1 MKVKEMSWF
10 QKGSFSDMDSVPTRV
25 LRLGLSDRSLTWLV
39 LAPIALYWLHSAR
52 LTTLLASSPGICQ
65 LLGVTMPLST
75 QSQGDAE
82 QYVLVA
88 SLDNARNLSNI
99 LKAITFKD
107 HAIFSATPNGLKV
120 TVEDSKCLQA
130 NAFIQSEIFQEYTIK
145 EDSVGFQVNLTVL
158 LDCLNIFGGSTAPGV
173 RLPSDPVPGGG
184 GVVTVC
190 KINTQE
196 PEEPVDF
203 EFCSTN
209 VTNKVILQSESLKE
223 AFSEL
228 DMTSEVLEITM
239 SPSQPYFRLST
250 FGNSGSAHYD
260 YPKDSDMME
269 LFKCTTTQTNRYKM
283 SLLKPSTK
291 ALALSCK
298 VSVRTDSRGFL
309 SLQYLVR
316 NDDGQICFVEY
327 YCCPDEE
334 VAED

>member
-1 MKVKEMSWF
+1 
-10 QKGSFSDMDSVPTRV
+10 
-25 LRLGLSDRSLTWLV
+25 
-39 LAPIALYWLHSAR
+39 
-52 LTTLLASSPGICQ
+52 
-65 LLGVTMPLST
+65 MPLST
-75 QSQGDAE
+75 QSQTDDE
-82 QYVLVA
+82 QYILVA
-88 SLDNARNLSNI
+88 SLDNAHNLSNI

-130 NAFIQSEIFQEYTIK
+130 NAFIQAEIFQEYTIQ
-145 EDSVGFQVNLTVL
+145 EDLVGFQVNLTVL
-158 LDCLNIFGGSTAPGV
+158 LDCLNIFGGSTVPGV
-173 RLPSDPVPGGG
+173 LTALRMCYRGYGYPLTLFLEEG

-196 PEEPVDF
+196 PEEPIDF
-203 EFCSTN
+203 EFCSAN
-209 VTNKVILQSESLKE
+209 VTNKVILQSDSLKE
-223 AFSEL
+223 TFSEL
-228 DMTSEVLEITM
+228 DMTSEVLQITM

-250 FGNSGSAHYD
+250 FGNAGNAHYD

-269 LFKCTTTQTNRYKM
+269 LFQCTKTQISRYKM

-298 VSVRTDSRGFL
+298 VSVRIDSRGFL

-334 VAED
+334 LEE

>member
-1 MKVKEMSWF
+1 
-10 QKGSFSDMDSVPTRV
+10 
-25 LRLGLSDRSLTWLV
+25 
-39 LAPIALYWLHSAR
+39 
-52 LTTLLASSPGICQ
+52 
-65 LLGVTMPLST
+65 MPLAT
-75 QSQGDAE
+75 QSQTGDD
-82 QYVLVA
+82 QDILVA

-107 HAIFSATPNGLKV
+107 YAIFSATPNGLKV

-130 NAFIQSEIFQEYTIK
+130 NAFIQAEIFQEFTIK
-145 EDSVGFQVNLTVL
+145 EDAVGFQVNLTVL
-158 LDCLNIFGGSTAPGV
+158 LECLTIFGGSTVPGV
-173 RLPSDPVPGGG
+173 TTALRMCYKGYGFPLTLFLEEA

-196 PEEPVDF
+196 QEDPIDF
-203 EFCSTN
+203 EFSSTN
-209 VTNKVILQSESLKE
+209 VTNKVILQSDSLKE

-228 DMTSEVLEITM
+228 DMSSEVLQITM
-239 SPSQPYFRLST
+239 SPIQPYFRLST
-250 FGNSGSAHYD
+250 FGNSGNAHYD

-269 LFKCTTTQTNRYKM
+269 LFQCTKTQTNRYKM

-309 SLQYLVR
+309 SLQYLIR

-334 VAED
+334 VEEE

>member
-1 MKVKEMSWF
+1 
-10 QKGSFSDMDSVPTRV
+10 
-25 LRLGLSDRSLTWLV
+25 
-39 LAPIALYWLHSAR
+39 
-52 LTTLLASSPGICQ
+52 
-65 LLGVTMPLST
+65 MPLST
-75 QSQGDAE
+75 ESQPGDE

-88 SLDNARNLSNI
+88 TLDNVRNLSNI

-107 HAIFSATPNGLKV
+107 HAIFNATRNGLKV

-130 NAFIQSEIFQEYTIK
+130 NAFIQAEIFQEFVMK
-145 EDSVGFQVNLTVL
+145 EDSVGFQINLTVL
-158 LDCLNIFGGSTAPGV
+158 LDCLTIFGGSTVPGV
-173 RLPSDPVPGGG
+173 TTALRMCYSGYGFPLTLFLEEG

-196 PEEPVDF
+196 PEEPIDF
-203 EFCSTN
+203 DFCSTD
-209 VTNKVILQSESLKE
+209 VTNKVILQSDSLRE

-228 DMTSEVLEITM
+228 DMTSEILQITM
-239 SPSQPYFRLST
+239 SPCQPFFRLST
-250 FGNSGSAHYD
+250 FGNSGNAHYD

-269 LFKCTTTQTNRYKM
+269 LFQCTTTQTNKYKM

-327 YCCPDEE
+327 FCSPDEE
-334 VAED
+334 VDEES